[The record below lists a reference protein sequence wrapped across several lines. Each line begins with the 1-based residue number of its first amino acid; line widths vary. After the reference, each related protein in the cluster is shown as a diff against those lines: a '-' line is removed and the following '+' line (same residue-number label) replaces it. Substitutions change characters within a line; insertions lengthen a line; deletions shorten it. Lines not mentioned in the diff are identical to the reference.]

1 MKHNVDHRDAAIPP
15 WSEALDRLA
24 EQLDGVPTELRAAFV
39 AKLCTGVLADYG
51 SLCDE
56 ELDRRLEDEQ
66 RYHESGGRDPIDV
79 PESDA
84 GKGADPVNFPSLA
97 GVEAWQLG
105 RARDR
110 ADLINHPSHYTA
122 GGVEAIA
129 VIEAWQLGFAL
140 GNALKYI
147 ARAGRK
153 GDRLEDLRKARWYLE
168 REIANE
174 EAKRDVKP

>member
-1 MKHNVDHRDAAIPP
+1 MDHRDAAIPP

-24 EQLDGVPTELRAAFV
+24 KQLDGVPTELRAAFV
-39 AKLCTGVLADYG
+39 AKLFEAPIALVVAL
-51 SLCDE
+51 L
-56 ELDRRLEDEQ
+56 
-66 RYHESGGRDPIDV
+66 GGRDPIDV

>member
-1 MKHNVDHRDAAIPP
+1 MTTPS
-15 WSEALDRLA
+15 WLEYLGLLA
-24 EQLDGVPTELRAAFV
+24 KQLDGVPTELRAVFV
-39 AKLCTGVLADYG
+39 AKLRALAD
-51 SLCDE
+51 
-56 ELDRRLEDEQ
+56 
-66 RYHESGGRDPIDV
+66 YHESGGRDSNSP
-79 PESDA
+79 P
-84 GKGADPVNFPSLA
+84 LA